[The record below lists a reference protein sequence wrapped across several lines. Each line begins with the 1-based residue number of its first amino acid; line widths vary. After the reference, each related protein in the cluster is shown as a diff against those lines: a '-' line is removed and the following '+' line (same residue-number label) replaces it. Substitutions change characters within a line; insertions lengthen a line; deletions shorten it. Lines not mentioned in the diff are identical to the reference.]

1 MVAVYGNLQATDDYT
16 HPLGPE
22 ENFNESMY
30 FNFFDLAKGLGGFTR
45 IGNRANEGYAEVTLC
60 LYLANGDVLFNYKR
74 PEIANNDAM
83 GAGGMRFEIV
93 EPMMKHRSSYDGS
106 AVLMSDATQLADPS
120 AAFKNNPHKKVTVD
134 IAHEAVGPVYGS
146 AGSDAPIENAEREFG
161 RAHYEQHMR
170 TKGTITIDGET
181 IEVDGF
187 GLRDHSWGPRYWQA
201 IHSYRWLTC
210 AFDDDFGIM
219 VSEITRE
226 KGGDRAQNGVVVRG
240 ETLERIVRVDI
251 DSQTQT
257 GTPFHTGM
265 KAKLGL
271 EKGGE
276 LTLEGAVRSFVPL
289 RNRRAGQMTYIGEG
303 MTEYRCNRRTG
314 LGISEYLD
322 QVE

>member
-1 MVAVYGNLQATDDYT
+1 
-16 HPLGPE
+16 
-22 ENFNESMY
+22 
-30 FNFFDLAKGLGGFTR
+30 
-45 IGNRANEGYAEVTLC
+45 
-60 LYLANGDVLFNYKR
+60 
-74 PEIANNDAM
+74 
-83 GAGGMRFEIV
+83 
-93 EPMMKHRSSYDGS
+93 
-106 AVLMSDATQLADPS
+106 
-120 AAFKNNPHKKVTVD
+120 
-134 IAHEAVGPVYGS
+134 
-146 AGSDAPIENAEREFG
+146 
-161 RAHYEQHMR
+161 
-170 TKGTITIDGET
+170 
-181 IEVDGF
+181 
-187 GLRDHSWGPRYWQA
+187 
-201 IHSYRWLTC
+201 
-210 AFDDDFGIM
+210 M

-251 DSQTQT
+251 DSQTQP

-303 MTEYRCNRRTG
+303 MTEYRCDRRTG